1 MSRESVTYRLGVSGD
16 QEIRATL
23 AAIGESGDSSAKR
36 IARSFERDMRTVEAT
51 ADRAKRRFE
60 QLQALGGSA
69 VQRRIAESTGLAQS
83 EFGNTKSAEASMQ
96 AFVRQQDALT
106 RSRERLLAQADPL
119 FAAQQ
124 RYNATMAEA
133 MRLDRAGAL
142 AKGDL
147 AKVQARAKAELDGAS
162 STLRGHSSA
171 MANATKNANLQRM
184 GFQQLSYQVADVG
197 ASYASGINP
206 MIIFAQQG
214 TQVVQSVALMSTA
227 KSRLAAFLTGPW
239 GLAVMGGVSVLGI
252 LATSYMRSRN
262 AAEDAK
268 DTQYDFAKAI
278 DFSRLSVEEMS
289 TAMEQL
295 VKDTEAAIRVQ
306 GDFAQMR
313 LVNAEAAASAIDV
326 DIAEKQAEIRD
337 ARAKRNTSTLG
348 GPSWIWYNK
357 LIGDLEDQLAQLRK
371 ERRQAE
377 AAIDNAQIAAVQ
389 ARVEE
394 GLDPVAKARG
404 EFERKVGE
412 LNRRFELS
420 RDDPI
425 SASNAGVYID
435 QAGYEREFERLE
447 KLKNKAIEDA
457 REIERERR
465 KRERD
470 GDKPGLAETT
480 AAGLLA
486 EAKTYIGLSENRAK
500 DNSTLQ
506 AFFRDAGINIDPK
519 MTAWCAAFVNAVLA
533 ADGLPGTDS
542 LAARSFLDYGKPT
555 DAPKKGDIVVL
566 KRGQNPEAGH
576 VGFFDGFD
584 AQGNPILVSGNA
596 GGGKAVTRQSFA
608 KSDVLGYRSVG
619 SPGEML
625 IERAKQ
631 DAQQKAQNEA
641 AVRQLMEAA
650 SPFLV
655 ISNRLEDELA
665 KIDTLEADGPAKGG
679 IGSEQA
685 EILRDQARQRARKAE
700 LETKVTAIGPQ
711 LDYATKFLDE
721 ADEKDADYAKRL
733 GGAKADQ
740 AEAMAFLELEAKM
753 LGASVRER
761 EAAIAQFEYI
771 ADLKRQGLDLSDEEV
786 RKLIEGNAEWFRRR
800 GLIDEANEQLERQ
813 RQLGEQIIDT
823 LLDPSGWD
831 DWGEMG
837 KRVLNMLIQEFLLL
851 AAINPL
857 KNAMFGTDHA
867 TLGKGGLFGFLGGIF
882 GGGKAGGSEYTQ
894 AGFFEVGEF
903 GKELVRLP
911 RGSQVVN
918 ANRTRAMERS
928 GAKAAPRPIVFD
940 MRGAVVTEDLM
951 RQMQAMADQAARDG
965 AQGGFDMVVDGNQ
978 RSFGGLL
985 AV

>member
-96 AFVRQQDALT
+96 AFVRQQDALA
-106 RSRERLLAQADPL
+106 RSRERLIAQADPL

-162 STLRGHSSA
+162 STLRGHTSA

-214 TQVVQSVALMSTA
+214 TQVVQSVALMSSA
-227 KSRLAAFLTGPW
+227 KSKLAAFLTGPW

-252 LATSYMRSRN
+252 LATSYLRSKN

-268 DTQYDFAKAI
+268 DTQFDFAKAV

-289 TAMEQL
+289 AAMDQL

-326 DIAEKQAEIRD
+326 DIAEKQSEIRD
-337 ARAKRNTSTLG
+337 ARRKRNSSLLG
-348 GPSWIWYNK
+348 GPDWIWYNNE
-357 LIGDLEDQLAQLRK
+357 IGNLQADLAELRK
-371 ERRQAE
+371 KQKQAQ
-377 AAIDNAQIAAVQ
+377 DSLVNAQIATAQ

-394 GLDPVAKARG
+394 GLDPVAQARG

-425 SASNAGVYID
+425 SASNAGIYID
-435 QAGYEREFERLE
+435 QAGYEREFKRLE

-465 KRERD
+465 KTERD
-470 GDKPGLAETT
+470 SPVTTAEVEKILTSAFPGIRITSRGRDPNSALGKANPGSYHNVGQALDFARIPGLTIGMVEDVLR
-480 AAGLLA
+480 AAGIEVKEALDEYANPSKNATGGHFHVAFGEKRLEGAALVEQILA
-486 EAKTYIGLSENRAK
+486 EEKRLAEERETNVKTLR
-500 DNSTLQ
+500 T
-506 AFFRDAGINIDPK
+506 
-519 MTAWCAAFVNAVLA
+519 
-533 ADGLPGTDS
+533 
-542 LAARSFLDYGKPT
+542 
-555 DAPKKGDIVVL
+555 
-566 KRGQNPEAGH
+566 
-576 VGFFDGFD
+576 
-584 AQGNPILVSGNA
+584 
-596 GGGKAVTRQSFA
+596 
-608 KSDVLGYRSVG
+608 
-619 SPGEML
+619 
-625 IERAKQ
+625 
-631 DAQQKAQNEA
+631 
-641 AVRQLMEAA
+641 LMEQGD
-650 SPFLV
+650 PLLV
-655 ISNRLEDELA
+655 IANKLKDELA
-665 KIDTLEADGPAKGG
+665 EIDRLAGLTPAQGG

-685 EILRDQARQRARKAE
+685 GILRDQARQRARKAE
-700 LETKVTAIGPQ
+700 LETKTAAIGPQ
-711 LDYATKFLDE
+711 LDYATKYLDE

-733 GGAKADQ
+733 GAAKADQ
-740 AEAMAFLELEAKM
+740 AEAIAFLELEAK
-753 LGASVRER
+753 LVGATVQER
-761 EAAIAQFEYI
+761 AAAIEQFEYM
-771 ADLKRQGLDLSDEEV
+771 ADLRRQGLDLSDEEV

-800 GLIDEANEQLERQ
+800 GLIDDANETLERQ
-813 RQLGEQIIDT
+813 REIGERVIDT

-837 KRVLNMLIQEFLLL
+837 KRVINMLIQELMLL
-851 AAINPL
+851 AVINPL
-857 KNAMFGTDHA
+857 KNSLFGTDYA
-867 TLGKGGLFGFLGGIF
+867 TIGDGGIFGFLGGIF

-894 AGFFEVGEF
+894 GGFFEVGEF

-918 ANRTRAMERS
+918 ANRTRAMERP
-928 GAKAAPRPIVFD
+928 GGMRPVMHFD
-940 MRGAVVTEDLM
+940 LRGALMTEDIL
-951 RQMQAMADQAARDG
+951 RQMQAMADRAAEDG
-965 AQGGFDMVVDGNQ
+965 AMRGASRGVEQMIDLNK
-978 RSFGGLL
+978 RTFGGAL
-985 AV
+985 APV